1 MTLRHRIRDV
11 SNLGGC
17 LRRAIAS
24 GVVVALVFAV
34 GCRST
39 WEDQIRATTKA
50 YYDALAEGDG
60 NKACAQLTAD
70 GKLTLQ
76 GTARSCQAQVAAFAR
91 RARGSDVPDQLRSAE
106 PVKVNIVSRKAT
118 ATSTFRGQKPET
130 LGLDMVG
137 GQWKISDPGDRMR

>member
-1 MTLRHRIRDV
+1 
-11 SNLGGC
+11 

-24 GVVVALVFAV
+24 SVVFALVFAV

-39 WEDQIRATTKA
+39 WEDQIRATTKT

-60 NKACAQLTAD
+60 KKACAQLTAD
-70 GKLTLQ
+70 GQVTVQ
-76 GTARSCQAQVAAFAR
+76 GTASSCEEQVAAFGR
-91 RARGSDVPDQLRSAE
+91 RTKGSDVPDQLRSAE
-106 PVKVNIVSRKAT
+106 PVKINVMRLKAT

-130 LGLDMVG
+130 LTVDMVD